1 MFYDIPIF
9 LSMKKTMTETMKWN
23 RKVGRKF
30 SRYPYDVPMK
40 IVNTLLL
47 QNYNKVN
54 TWQRRN
60 YDGAMT

>member
-1 MFYDIPIF
+1 
-9 LSMKKTMTETMKWN
+9 MTETMKWN
-23 RKVGRKF
+23 RKMTRKF

-60 YDGAMT
+60 YDGGMT

>member
-1 MFYDIPIF
+1 
-9 LSMKKTMTETMKWN
+9 MTKTMKWN

-60 YDGAMT
+60 YNGAMT